1 MLLIILLL
9 INAFAFVHKQEQYLM
24 DLYNKMNAIKE
35 FLSQLEYYTALEKLE
50 IRSKENLEFEEE
62 SLVIY
67 KEHYQDF
74 INSFKL
80 QQTFNKNE
88 QEDIKL
94 FLRETFPEVVE
105 KIKRIIADKEKLI
118 EGDIKELAKLKR
130 QQQQEDISQRFE
142 ELNYLHKK
150 IQEVLEQND
159 EQIIYKTLELLE
171 SKIMIGSFKQIQSQ
185 EVDFFMK
192 SVDKLFREKQN
203 SNKKQEAIQLLSVM
217 SSVISEYLIKMR
229 NDQIESS
236 FDLLDKELFFTE
248 SKNTHLNAKEQYINL
263 LSRLD
268 QFHQTIWIQMMD
280 LPQNSYQLEIAEK
293 QYEQALQIG
302 NRAISYHTQMNEM
315 IKAMIERFLQR

>member
-1 MLLIILLL
+1 
-9 INAFAFVHKQEQYLM
+9 M